1 MFLADDPA
9 PHGQPLAALP
19 LIASLIDGELADG
32 QEHHAA
38 LLAVRDRP
46 YVLDD
51 ATVERSIKLH
61 TEQRDFLGV
70 FAEQLARWRNE
81 RPTDAQRRELDR
93 LDGQIERL
101 RKVLGDIL
109 VLADELQ
116 QGTIERVLAKS
127 DLELGLD
134 LSPAV
139 AAAVGQAVEC
149 LAAELRGL
157 GVRLV
162 PKRPAAVAV
171 A

>member
-1 MFLADDPA
+1 MADDPA
-9 PHGQPLAALP
+9 PHWQPLAALP

-38 LLAVRDRP
+38 LLSVRDRP

-70 FAEQLARWRNE
+70 FAEQLARWRHE
-81 RPTDAQRRELDR
+81 QPTDAQRRELDR

-101 RKVLGDIL
+101 RAVLEDIL
-109 VLADELQ
+109 KLAEELK

-127 DLELGLD
+127 DLELGLE
-134 LSPAV
+134 A
-139 AAAVGQAVEC
+139 
-149 LAAELRGL
+149 LRRGT
-157 GVRLV
+157 
-162 PKRPAAVAV
+162 KRR
-171 A
+171 

>member
-1 MFLADDPA
+1 MADNPT
-9 PHGQPLAALP
+9 PNSQPLTALP

-32 QEHHAA
+32 QEHHAT
-38 LLAVRDRP
+38 LLSVRDRP

-93 LDGQIERL
+93 LKGQLERL
-101 RKVLGDIL
+101 RIVLEDIL
-109 VLADELQ
+109 QLAEEIK

-127 DLELGLD
+127 DLELGIE
-134 LSPAV
+134 AV
-139 AAAVGQAVEC
+139 
-149 LAAELRGL
+149 LRMTKG
-157 GVRLV
+157 R
-162 PKRPAAVAV
+162 
-171 A
+171 